1 MDNKLLD
8 TTDMQIIQELR
19 ENSRITMKELGE
31 KVFLTGQAAKNR
43 VERLQDL
50 GIVERYTIN
59 TNCPAFGYNVHAL
72 FDLEISFGK
81 KAPLIKFIKE
91 ASSHILH
98 CYLSESSTRMHIDAH
113 FTSLEETQEF
123 KAYLMRFGTCSL
135 HIINK
140 EIRGMHP
147 ADE

>member
-1 MDNKLLD
+1 MVKLLD
-8 TTDMQIIQELR
+8 STDIQIIKELR

-59 TNCPAFGYNVHAL
+59 INCPAFGYNVHAL
-72 FDLEISFGK
+72 FELEISFGK
-81 KAPLIKFIKE
+81 KTPLINFIKE

-98 CYLSESSTRMHIDAH
+98 CYLSESNTKMHVDAH
-113 FTSLEETQEF
+113 FTSLEETSEF
-123 KAYLMRFGTCSL
+123 KAYLERFGSCTM